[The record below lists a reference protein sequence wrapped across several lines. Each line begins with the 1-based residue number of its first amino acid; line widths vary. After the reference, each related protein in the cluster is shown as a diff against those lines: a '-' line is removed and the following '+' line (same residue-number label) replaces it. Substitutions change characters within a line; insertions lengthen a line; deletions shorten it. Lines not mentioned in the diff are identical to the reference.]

1 MKLIVEY
8 YRYHNEI
15 PRFYK
20 HPQMKIGKKVHY
32 TKGYVF

>member
-20 HPQMKIGKKVHY
+20 HPQMKIFNRY
-32 TKGYVF
+32 